1 MTVQVSKLTNG
12 LQVITDR
19 MESVETVALGA
30 WVNVGTRHETA
41 EVNGISH
48 LLEHMAFKGTARRTA
63 LQIAEEMDNVGGH
76 LNAYTSRDHTAY
88 FAKVLK
94 DDTNLAVDIISD
106 ILLNSTMDA
115 DELEREKHVIVQE
128 ISQVNDTPDDIIFD
142 RFQSKAY
149 PDQPMGWPVLGSE
162 ELVRSVTPDRLRSY
176 LNGHY
181 AAEHTIVAAS
191 GNIDHDAFTRA
202 VEQAFGSFRSTA
214 KVGSEESKYSGGEYR
229 EARDL
234 EQVHF
239 VLGFPGVAYH
249 DPDFYNI
256 AALSVLMGEGMSSR
270 LFQEIREK
278 RGLAYSI
285 FSSTQSFSDT
295 GLFTI
300 YTGTSPDDLPTL
312 VPVLCEEI
320 RKAAGTMTPEETKR
334 AKAQIKSGLLMS
346 LESPSNRCS
355 ARARQLVVYGRPL
368 TTQEVIERVEA
379 IDKDSI
385 ASAAARI
392 FAGQPTLAAI
402 GPLEKLASL
411 SEIQHKIQ

>member
-1 MTVQVSKLTNG
+1 MTVEVSTLSNG
-12 LQVITDR
+12 LKIITDR
-19 MESVETVALGA
+19 MDSVETVALGA

-94 DDTNLAVDIISD
+94 DDAPLAVDVIAD

-115 DELEREKHVIVQE
+115 EELEREKHVIVQE

-142 RFQSKAY
+142 RFQAKAY

-162 ELVRSVTPDRLRSY
+162 DLVRSVTPNQLKGY
-176 LNGHY
+176 LSNHY
-181 AAEHTIVAAS
+181 AAEHTILAAS
-191 GNIDHDAFTRA
+191 GKIDHDVFARNVESAFA
-202 VEQAFGSFRSTA
+202 VLRPHASVTAVPSTY
-214 KVGSEESKYSGGEYR
+214 GGGEYR
-229 EARDL
+229 EEREL

-249 DPDFYNI
+249 DVDFYSLS
-256 AALSVLMGEGMSSR
+256 ALSVLMGEGMSSR

-285 FSSTQSFSDT
+285 FTSTQSFSDT
-295 GLFTI
+295 GLFTV
-300 YTGTSPDDLPTL
+300 YTGTSPEDVPKMM
-312 VPVLCEEI
+312 PVLCDEI
-320 RKAAGTMTPEETKR
+320 RKAAGTITAAETKR
-334 AKAQIKSGLLMS
+334 AKAQIKSSLLMS
-346 LESPSNRCS
+346 LESPSSRCS
-355 ARARQLVVYGRPL
+355 SRARQLVVYGRPL
-368 TTQEVIERVEA
+368 TIQEVIEKVEA
-379 IDKDSI
+379 IDAASI
-385 ASAAARI
+385 ARAAARI

-402 GPLEKLASL
+402 GPLETLAPL
-411 SEIQHKIQ
+411 QEIQSKIQ

>member
-1 MTVQVSKLTNG
+1 MSVQVSTLSNG
-12 LQVITDR
+12 LRVITDR
-19 MESVETVALGA
+19 MDSVETVALGA

-94 DDTNLAVDIISD
+94 DDSDLAVDIISD

-115 DELEREKHVIVQE
+115 EELEREKHVIVQE

-142 RFQSKAY
+142 RFQAKAY

-162 ELVRSVTPDRLRSY
+162 ALVRSVTPERLKAY
-176 LNGHY
+176 LGNHY
-181 AAEHTIVAAS
+181 AAEHPIVAAS
-191 GNIDHDAFTRA
+191 GNIDHDKFIKT
-202 VEQAFGSFRSTA
+202 VEQAFGALRPTA
-214 KVGSEESKYSGGEYR
+214 TVNSVASAYSGGEYR
-229 EARDL
+229 ETRDL

-249 DPDFYNI
+249 DPDFYNL

-295 GLFTI
+295 GLFQI
-300 YTGTSPDDLPTL
+300 YTGTSPEDLPTL
-312 VPVLCEEI
+312 VPILCEEI
-320 RKAAGTMTPEETKR
+320 RKAAGTITPDETKR

-346 LESPSNRCS
+346 LESPSSRCS

-368 TTQEVIERVEA
+368 TTQEVIERLDAV
-379 IDKDSI
+379 DSTSI
-385 ASAAARI
+385 GTTAARI
-392 FAGQPTLAAI
+392 FAGAPTLAAI
-402 GPLEKLASL
+402 GPLETLAPL
-411 SEIQHKIQ
+411 AEIQQKIQ